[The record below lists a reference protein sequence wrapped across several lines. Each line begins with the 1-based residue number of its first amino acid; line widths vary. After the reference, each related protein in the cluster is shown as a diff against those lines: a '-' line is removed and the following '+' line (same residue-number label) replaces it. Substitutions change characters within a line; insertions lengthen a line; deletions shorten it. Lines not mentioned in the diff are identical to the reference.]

1 MESRR
6 KSLKDKQLLFKGRS
20 SRFGWHYW
28 LIKETING
36 QMKLTNY
43 VNVNQSKLH
52 PKPRQQSYFF
62 KRTTKND
69 QNEGVLPP
77 KSDKNKEDLGFD
89 LQTLWG
95 VNISTS
101 KQTPVLRK
109 AYEHEMSYWQKN
121 VL

>member
-1 MESRR
+1 MLISPSYTQ
-6 KSLKDKQLLFKGRS
+6 SLA
-20 SRFGWHYW
+20 
-28 LIKETING
+28 
-36 QMKLTNY
+36 
-43 VNVNQSKLH
+43 SKVT
-52 PKPRQQSYFF
+52 FF

-101 KQTPVLRK
+101 KQTPVPRK